1 MALLLGED
9 DHPLRLQDLTQPLL
23 LELCAEALRLQEDEV
38 PLQLG
43 EGEVILVLG
52 EKDKILLA
60 VAVHG
65 VGRLGLGVPLR
76 RWRLATTTPPG

>member
-9 DHPLRLQDLTQPLL
+9 DHPLRLQDVTQRLL
-23 LELCAEALRLQEDEV
+23 IDLCDEALRLQEDEV
-38 PLQLG
+38 PLVLG

-52 EKDKILLA
+52 ENNKILLA
-60 VAVHG
+60 AAVHS
-65 VGRLGLGVPLR
+65 VVRLGLGVPLC